1 MGSTASNAQIMAEK
15 NHTLV
20 AFAWKELRYWY
31 LFNAKKDYFKL
42 LKRWN
47 CVIWIRKNKKR
58 QDKFAREFAN
68 F

>member
-31 LFNAKKDYFKL
+31 LFNAKKIISNYSS
-42 LKRWN
+42 
-47 CVIWIRKNKKR
+47 VGTV
-58 QDKFAREFAN
+58 
-68 F
+68 